1 MSEVKN
7 LLNDFTSMHD
17 EFIIEWNKAMI
28 SGDTSSLD
36 RMTEDYY
43 VSFFKGINDKPIMFN
58 KQEAINGMKQSIR
71 HFLGAEKK
79 FENRVIRLKNNE
91 NVVVFYEQLIVKDE
105 NILARLFTIENWK
118 FINMK
123 WVVVRETEESIN

>member
-58 KQEAINGMKQSIR
+58 KQEAITGMKQSVT

-79 FENRVIRLKNNE
+79 FENRVIRLRNNE

-118 FINMK
+118 FINKK